1 MADPI
6 VFDDGV
12 RFTEGIRIRMPAELR
27 ERTQASAKAAGISVT
42 EFCRRA
48 IAERIARTTAP
59 GGTPV
64 PETTETHERTEHV

>member
-12 RFTEGIRIRMPAELR
+12 RFTEAVRVRMPADLR
-27 ERTQASAKAAGISVT
+27 QRAQAAAETQRLSLT

-48 IAERIARTTAP
+48 IAERIARSTAP
-59 GGTPV
+59 GGTRNI
-64 PETTETHERTEHV
+64 ETCETEDAR

>member
-12 RFTEGIRIRMPAELR
+12 RFTEALSVRVPADLR
-27 ERTQASAKAAGISVT
+27 EQAKASADAAGLSLT

-59 GGTPV
+59 GGTRDI
-64 PETTETHERTEHV
+64 ETCENGEAR

>member
-12 RFTEGIRIRMPAELR
+12 RFTDAIRVRMPAELR
-27 ERTQASAKAAGISVT
+27 ERARASAKAAGITLT

-48 IAERIARTTAP
+48 IAERIARSTAP
-59 GGTPV
+59 GGIPA
-64 PETTETHERTEHV
+64 PEAHERTDHV

>member
-12 RFTEGIRIRMPAELR
+12 RFTHSLCVRMPSDLR
-27 ERTQASAKAAGISVT
+27 EQAQAAADAAGISVT

-59 GGTPV
+59 GGIPA
-64 PETTETHERTEHV
+64 PETHERTEHV

>member
-12 RFTEGIRIRMPAELR
+12 RFTESLRVRVPAELR
-27 ERTQASAKAAGISVT
+27 THAMASAKAAGLSLT

-48 IAERIARTTAP
+48 IAERIARPTAP
-59 GGTPV
+59 GGTRDI
-64 PETTETHERTEHV
+64 ETCENGEAR

>member
-12 RFTEGIRIRMPAELR
+12 RFTHSLCVRMPANLR
-27 ERTQASAKAAGISVT
+27 EKVQIAADAAGISVT

-59 GGTPV
+59 GGIPA
-64 PETTETHERTEHV
+64 PETHERTEHHV

>member
-12 RFTEGIRIRMPAELR
+12 RFTEAIRVRMPADLR
-27 ERTQASAKAAGISVT
+27 ERARAAAETQRLSLT

-48 IAERIARTTAP
+48 IAERIARSTAP
-59 GGTPV
+59 GGIPA
-64 PETTETHERTEHV
+64 PETHERTDHV